1 MYNLTVQQTENKQ
14 QKYYLSQI
22 VIVFSYPLITTD
34 SIMTLLRLY
43 QQVVVN
49 CHGYYFGDPDQNRNN
64 ALIMSIT
71 T

>member
-1 MYNLTVQQTENKQ
+1 MYNLTEQQTENKQ
-14 QKYYLSQI
+14 QKYYLSQ
-22 VIVFSYPLITTD
+22 VLLSSYPLFTTD
-34 SIMTLLRLY
+34 SIMTRLRLY